1 MSEHGADVAP
11 QPPPLDGDGTPDAT
25 VELGRAARRRAQ
37 RQVIGDEAPREGV
50 DIIRPVERA
59 VIVGVGLPDRTESD
73 VAASLDELERLLDTA
88 GALVVHR
95 VAQRR
100 QHPDPATFVGDGKVD
115 ELRELAIEHGADAVV
130 FDDELSPAQQRTLE
144 ERIGRKVLDRTI
156 VILDIF
162 AQHAASREGKLQV
175 ELAQLTYLLPR
186 LRGWGVALS
195 RQAGGRAAG
204 GAGIGGRGPGETQLE
219 VDRRRLMRRI
229 TAIRRELVASGRVR
243 AVKAARRQ
251 RHDLPVLAL
260 VGYTNAG
267 KSSLM
272 NRLTGAQVLVEDRLF
287 ATLDATLRRLA
298 LPDGR
303 TVVLSDTVGFVRKL
317 PHGLVEAFRSTLE
330 ETAQAALLLH
340 VVDAAHPEALMQV
353 DAVREVLAEVG
364 ADGLREVVV
373 LNQCDRAD
381 PDALD
386 DLERTLRELRHADPV
401 RVSALT
407 GAGIDELLARIAHD
421 LDDPRRTVRVHLPYG
436 REDLLAK
443 VHREGHV
450 LDVQHDGSG
459 TLLSADVDEAL
470 AAELAP
476 FVDRPTA
483 DAAG

>member
-1 MSEHGADVAP
+1 
-11 QPPPLDGDGTPDAT
+11 
-25 VELGRAARRRAQ
+25 
-37 RQVIGDEAPREGV
+37 
-50 DIIRPVERA
+50 
-59 VIVGVGLPDRTESD
+59 
-73 VAASLDELERLLDTA
+73 
-88 GALVVHR
+88 
-95 VAQRR
+95 
-100 QHPDPATFVGDGKVD
+100 
-115 ELRELAIEHGADAVV
+115 
-130 FDDELSPAQQRTLE
+130 
-144 ERIGRKVLDRTI
+144 
-156 VILDIF
+156 
-162 AQHAASREGKLQV
+162 
-175 ELAQLTYLLPR
+175 
-186 LRGWGVALS
+186 
-195 RQAGGRAAG
+195 
-204 GAGIGGRGPGETQLE
+204 
-219 VDRRRLMRRI
+219 
-229 TAIRRELVASGRVR
+229 
-243 AVKAARRQ
+243 
-251 RHDLPVLAL
+251 
-260 VGYTNAG
+260 
-267 KSSLM
+267 
-272 NRLTGAQVLVEDRLF
+272 
-287 ATLDATLRRLA
+287 
-298 LPDGR
+298 
-303 TVVLSDTVGFVRKL
+303 
-317 PHGLVEAFRSTLE
+317 
-330 ETAQAALLLH
+330 
-340 VVDAAHPEALMQV
+340 MQV